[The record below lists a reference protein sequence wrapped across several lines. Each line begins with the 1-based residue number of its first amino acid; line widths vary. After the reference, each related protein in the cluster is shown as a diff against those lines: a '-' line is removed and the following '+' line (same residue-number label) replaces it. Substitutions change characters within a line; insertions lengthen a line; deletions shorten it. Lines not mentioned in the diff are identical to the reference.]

1 MDAEPG
7 ALLRKVLQGLC
18 DAEPELTPQLRH
30 ILDALCSRLPVEG
43 CSLQRV
49 AAAVEPSEQDW
60 RISAGKAF
68 TPAAS
73 VVGLPGTP
81 GWHPLKDN
89 GTLILPVEQ
98 AGKHLAWL
106 GLHGLGDPEDIALWR
121 SDLEALCCLLASL
134 IQSHAAIDHERH
146 QNAKLQSL
154 TAITRRI
161 NQAQTIREMLAEL
174 LGTVV
179 RTGKAVFATVHPMD
193 DEFPQ
198 FELAADYRA
207 ARPSFQQ
214 LSTQLHT
221 QVVEQGG
228 ILRHDPPDQPHLQ
241 ALAVPLKFQ
250 ERRLGTLI
258 VIQRLS
264 PENSHATPSALDGAF
279 FGSLAS
285 LAAESWGR
293 IAALQNLARISRDN
307 DRKLREISFLYQ
319 LSRAMHG
326 TRGLDELVH
335 FILSVSVLPD
345 GPGCDRAMLFLYNER
360 SRYLQ
365 GMLGVRRDDNPNAW
379 RPQIELQQPGA
390 PLIPAEIQ
398 QAQQKSALSRLV
410 RQKRLSVDDPHSPI
424 ARAARE
430 EQVIMVRAGEESAP
444 ETGDLL
450 SGSYLCVPLLGRDR
464 LLAVLVADNCEN
476 ALHFDEENLRVLQLF
491 ANQAG
496 AAMES
501 AMLVQQLKNAHF
513 ELRSAQENLLQ
524 TEKLAT
530 IGEFA
535 ASVAHELKNPMVC
548 IGGFAQRLLKNVEK
562 STKAGEY
569 AEIIAREI
577 LRVENMLNNILS
589 FSKRRMMC
597 FAPCNVI
604 EIIGAALSLVSR
616 ELTEAGIIIEQQLD
630 PDLPAIIGDENQ
642 LRQVLLNLFN
652 NARDAMSEGG
662 TLSVRAFPSTLRGD
676 PAVTIEVSDTG
687 GGIPA
692 EVLRNI
698 FNPFFTTKS
707 TGTGLGLPICHR
719 IIEHHRG
726 AILVANREQGARFSL
741 QLPQDLTHHHNS

>member
-18 DAEPELTPQLRH
+18 GAEPEFTPQLRH
-30 ILDALCSRLPVEG
+30 ILEVLCSQLPVEG
-43 CSLQRV
+43 CSLQSSG
-49 AAAVEPSEQDW
+49 AAERSVQTW
-60 RISAGKAF
+60 RLTAGKAF
-68 TPAAS
+68 TTATSAA
-73 VVGLPGTP
+73 GLPGEP

-89 GTLILPVEQ
+89 GSLILPVEH
-98 AGKHLAWL
+98 AGRHLAWL
-106 GLHGLGDPEDIALWR
+106 GLHGLGDPDDLAPWR
-121 SDLEALCCLLASL
+121 SDLDALCCLLASL
-134 IQSHAAIDHERH
+134 ILNHAAIDHERH

-154 TAITRRI
+154 TDITRRI
-161 NQAQTIREMLAEL
+161 NQAQTVREMLAEL
-174 LGTVV
+174 LGAVV
-179 RTGKAVFATVHPMD
+179 RTGKAVFAAVHPIGT
-193 DEFPQ
+193 EVPQ
-198 FELAADYRA
+198 WELVADYRS

-214 LSTQLHT
+214 LSAQLHT
-221 QVVEQGG
+221 QMVEQAS
-228 ILRHDPPDQPHLQ
+228 ILRHDPADQPHIQ
-241 ALAVPLKFQ
+241 ALALPLNFQ
-250 ERRLGTLI
+250 DRRLGTLI
-258 VIQRLS
+258 VIYRK
-264 PENSHATPSALDGAF
+264 PTEDNHATASAFDSAF
-279 FGSLAS
+279 FCSLAVQ
-285 LAAESWGR
+285 AAESWGR

-307 DRKLREISFLYQ
+307 DRKLREISFLYH

-335 FILSVSVLPD
+335 FILSASVLPG

-365 GMLGVRRDDNPNAW
+365 GMLGVRRDNNPNAW
-379 RPQIELQQPGA
+379 RPQIELHQPGA
-390 PLIPAEIQ
+390 PLIPADIQ

-410 RQKRLSVDDPHSPI
+410 RQKRLSIDDPRSPI

-430 EQVIMVRAGEESAP
+430 EQVIMVQAGEAPVP
-444 ETGDLL
+444 ETGNLF

-496 AAMES
+496 AAMEN

-513 ELRSAQENLLQ
+513 ELRSAQEDLLQ

-548 IGGFAQRLLKNVEK
+548 IGGFAQRLLKHVEK
-562 STKAGEY
+562 SSKAGEY

-616 ELTEAGIIIEQQLD
+616 ELTEAGIVIEQQLD
-630 PDLPAIIGDENQ
+630 PDLPTIVGDENQ

-652 NARDAMSEGG
+652 NARDAMNEGG
-662 TLSVRAFPSTLRGD
+662 TLSVRAFSSTLRGD

-687 GGIPA
+687 GGIPT

-726 AILVANREQGARFSL
+726 AILVANRENGARFSL